1 MNLEKKH
8 FAGIAFVLTALL
20 FMIFL
25 FHLPIVVS
33 GYPVGMSPTRI
44 INSGFMAVTVSMV
57 LAILLAII
65 IKREYVQTQIATLKK
80 FRHLLFLMVKRDFV
94 TRYRGSVLGVLWS
107 LLNPLLTML
116 VLTMVFSMI
125 FRFDIPNFPVYLLSG
140 QLIFNFFNE
149 STTRALGS
157 VVGNAATI
165 RKVYVPKYVFPVS
178 CIMSSVVNLLFSFV
192 AFLLVY
198 FITGEPFRWTLLLVI
213 IPMTYVFIFS
223 LGIGMLL
230 SSLAVFFRD
239 LTHLYG
245 IATMLVMFLTPIFY
259 PVSILPER
267 VFHLIHLNPLFHYVS
282 YFRSLALDGTIPGLW
297 ENIASLGFALLALCL
312 GLYAKMANQ
321 DKYILYL

>member
-1 MNLEKKH
+1 MSLTKKH
-8 FAGIAFVLTALL
+8 FAGIAFALTALL
-20 FMIFL
+20 FVVFL
-25 FHLPIVVS
+25 RYLPIVVS
-33 GYPVGMSPTRI
+33 GHPVGMSPTRV
-44 INSGFMAVTVSMV
+44 INSGFMAVTVSMTF
-57 LAILLAII
+57 AILLAVL
-65 IKREYVQTQIATLKK
+65 IKKEYVQAQVDTLRK

-94 TRYRGSVLGVLWS
+94 TRYRRSVLGVLWS

-140 QLIFNFFNE
+140 QLIFNFYSE

-213 IPMTYVFIFS
+213 IPVTYVFIFS
-223 LGIGMLL
+223 AMTLSIVDLPLPLPPAKIVIGEKVTTPK
-230 SSLAVFFRD
+230 SLTAAV
-239 LTHLYG
+239 
-245 IATMLVMFLTPIFY
+245 
-259 PVSILPER
+259 
-267 VFHLIHLNPLFHYVS
+267 
-282 YFRSLALDGTIPGLW
+282 
-297 ENIASLGFALLALCL
+297 
-312 GLYAKMANQ
+312 
-321 DKYILYL
+321 